1 MATPTPLI
9 SKSLHVPPIEIVDG
23 QGLTLVSRDG
33 DRYLDSCGGVAVSA
47 LGHRHPRIVEA
58 MEASTRDVTWVHAGS
73 FTTRAV
79 QDLAAYLTDRSA
91 GLDHVYFM
99 SGGSEI
105 MEVALKLV
113 LQHHMERGQASR
125 TVFVSR
131 RQSYHGST
139 LATLSLSGNT
149 QRRACFDPA
158 LTTPVEFVSPCYS
171 FREKRQGETDSG
183 YVARLAGEL
192 DETITRVGSRRVA
205 AFVMETVVG
214 STSGAVPP
222 VPGYLAAMKEVCS
235 KHGVLLLLDEIM
247 CGLGRTGRYFAFHDD
262 DVEPDIVT
270 VGKGLGAG
278 YAPMSALLATE
289 EVMRPLREG
298 SGVLENGQTHVNNPH
313 GAAVALAV
321 QKAVCEEGVLENSV
335 GVARYLRSLLEEVK
349 TQTPV
354 VGDVRGRGMFLGLE
368 FVDPEDGRSPLPHA
382 KRFSQLL
389 KSSGLANGVLLY
401 PGHGTVDGTA
411 GAHLLL
417 APPLVTTD
425 AEAATMVERVQASI
439 TAAFEAWRQELSPV

>member
-1 MATPTPLI
+1 MAGRSPLI
-9 SKSLHVPPIEIVDG
+9 SKSLTTPPIEIVDG
-23 QGLTLVSRDG
+23 RGLTLVSRNG

-58 MEASTRDVTWVHAGS
+58 MEAANRDVTWVHAGS

-79 QDLAAYLTDRSA
+79 EDLAAYLTEHSA
-91 GLDHVYFM
+91 GLDQAYFM

-105 MEVALKLV
+105 MEVALKLA
-113 LQHHMERGQASR
+113 LQHHAERGEPSR

-131 RQSYHGST
+131 RRSYHGST
-139 LATLSLSGNT
+139 LATLSLSGNA
-149 QRRACFDPA
+149 QRRACFEPA
-158 LTTPVEFVSPCYS
+158 LDRSVEFVSPCYS
-171 FREKRQGETDSG
+171 FRGKREGETDSD

-192 DETITRVGSRRVA
+192 DETIRRIGRERVA

-222 VPGYLAAMKEVCS
+222 VPGYVAAMQQICR
-235 KHGVLLLLDEIM
+235 KHGVLLILDEIM

-262 DVEPDIVT
+262 GAEPDIVT

-278 YAPMSALLATE
+278 YAPMSALLASD

-321 QKAVCEEGVLENSV
+321 QKAVREDGVLADSI

-349 TQTPV
+349 AQTPL

-368 FVDPEDGRSPLPHA
+368 FVDPADGRSPLPGG
-382 KRFSQLL
+382 KRFAQLL
-389 KSSGLANGVLLY
+389 KSAGLANGVLLY
-401 PGHGTVDGTA
+401 PGYGTVDGA
-411 GAHLLL
+411 EGAHLLL
-417 APPLVTTD
+417 APPLVTTE
-425 AEAATMVERVQASI
+425 AEAAAMTERVSASI
-439 TAAFEAWRQELSPV
+439 TAAFDTWSRELSHA